1 MKMEHPMKSYISR
14 TLAVLLAM
22 SLAGFTEVA
31 QAQQTTTPAPQNTQ
45 QSTQQNNTQQATPVT
60 TNTAT
65 TPAQDTTTPSQETT
79 PKPENNASDPNYVPA
94 PTEVLPNAPSTDAQ
108 NATSS
113 TNQTKDQQPLG
124 TAAAKEGATVGGA
137 ASKPA
142 GTALAGVKQ
151 KQSRGLLIKVGAAL
165 AAGAALGT
173 VYALSR
179 GTSPVPPGAAPAGAV
194 RLK

>member
-1 MKMEHPMKSYISR
+1 MKSHISR

-22 SLAGFTEVA
+22 SLAGFTEAA
-31 QAQQTTTPAPQNTQ
+31 QAWQTATPAPQNA
-45 QSTQQNNTQQATPVT
+45 QQNNAQQTTP
-60 TNTAT
+60 AT
-65 TPAQDTTTPSQETT
+65 TTAAPAPDSTKPAQDTT
-79 PKPENNASDPNYVPA
+79 PKTENNASDPNYVPA
-94 PTEVLPNAPSTDAQ
+94 PTEVLPNAPSTEAQ
-108 NATSS
+108 NTASS

-179 GTSPVPPGAAPAGAV
+179 STSPVPPGTSTANGAV